1 MSDLLR
7 DWELWKVRDV
17 PGPLDGAEQES
28 GGQLADAVDAHDGGS
43 TRRPLHLRL
52 PVGGPVAADWIRL
65 SPEQLGDE
73 LRHGLTVEVVR
84 SHVTRH
90 RSPHTPRQGVGTDPL
105 VGWRDSTPLDC

>member
-1 MSDLLR
+1 MTDLLR
-7 DWELWKVRDV
+7 DWEFWEVWDV

-28 GGQLADAVDAHDGGS
+28 GSQLTDAVDAHDGGS

-65 SPEQLGDE
+65 GPEQLGDE
-73 LRHGLTVEVVR
+73 LRHRLAVEVVR

-90 RSPHTPRQGVGTDPL
+90 GSPNATRQGVGTDPL